1 MINSLLCGSVTLLK
15 FIQKLNHTD
24 SSHYRNENQLAVWM
38 ILEIFER
45 FQLKPTIDRPEYWL
59 SAICLEQLWNTAF
72 CPRCIW

>member
-38 ILEIFER
+38 ILER
-45 FQLKPTIDRPEYWL
+45 FFWTVSVKAHDWSPWILTECSLSWTIVKYRIL
-59 SAICLEQLWNTAF
+59 S
-72 CPRCIW
+72 